1 MAAERRTPQWIHQ
14 NRQIWAMGKEIGLEE
29 EELRHVVEAVT
40 HQRHLSALDVLS
52 QRAVIRKLQELK
64 GPVTA
69 RRRRQ
74 KKRLDGTKSSNQ
86 PSAAQI
92 RAIRS
97 LSEQLGWGKPAL
109 RAWLQRW
116 YKTDR
121 EEWLT
126 PGRATK
132 AVQALVEMV
141 QRKQATEAEAPVIQ
155 QEGT

>member
-52 QRAVIRKLQELK
+52 QRAVIRKLQTLK
-64 GPVTA
+64 GPATA

-92 RAIRS
+92 RVIRS

-109 RAWLQRW
+109 RAWLKRW
-116 YKTDR
+116 HQADR

-141 QRKQATEAEAPVIQ
+141 QRKQTAAAGNAANL
-155 QEGT
+155 QEGA